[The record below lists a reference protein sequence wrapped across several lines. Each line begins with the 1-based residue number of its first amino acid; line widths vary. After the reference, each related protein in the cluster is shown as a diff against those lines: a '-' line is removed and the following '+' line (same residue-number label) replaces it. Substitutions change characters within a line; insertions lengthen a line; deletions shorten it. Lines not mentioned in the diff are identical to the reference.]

1 MVTKVVSERLPDG
14 TIKKRRAKE
23 ESNYIHH
30 ESMFKHRFQKKIY
43 LIQPHLHDCDII
55 QVKFWFGKLNT
66 PEVNNER
73 ERLYEF

>member
-1 MVTKVVSERLPDG
+1 
-14 TIKKRRAKE
+14 
-23 ESNYIHH
+23 
-30 ESMFKHRFQKKIY
+30 MFKHRFQKKIY

-55 QVKFWFGKLNT
+55 QVKFKFGKLNT